1 MKDLEE
7 KEFNVETEP
16 EVKEEE
22 VPEENPEPAAEPDET
37 ETLRAEAEDWKNKY
51 YRSIADTANL
61 KKRLEN
67 EAMLSKKYQIQGFA
81 LNVLPALDNLE
92 RALAQETTD
101 EALHK
106 GVEMVRNQLVN
117 ALEAEGVKE
126 IEAEGKP
133 FDANFHHA
141 IMTEEAEGKEPGT
154 VLEVLQ
160 KGYMLK
166 DRLLRAALVKVS
178 E

>member
-1 MKDLEE
+1 MRILEE
-7 KEFNVETEP
+7 KTFDVEKEPEETPEEPETEAP
-16 EVKEEE
+16 EKDPAEEF
-22 VPEENPEPAAEPDET
+22 
-37 ETLRAEAEDWKNKY
+37 RKEAEEWKNKY
-51 YRSIADTANL
+51 YRSLADTSNL

-67 EAMLSKKYQIQGFA
+67 EAIQSKKYQIQGFA
-81 LNVLPALDNLE
+81 LNILPVLDNLD
-92 RALAQETTD
+92 RALSQETAD

-106 GVEMVRNQLVN
+106 GVEMVRKQLWS

-141 IMTEEAEGKEPGT
+141 IMQEEAEGIEPGT
-154 VLEVLQ
+154 VIEVLQ

-166 DRLLRAALVKVS
+166 DRLLRAALVKIS